1 MSKHP
6 PTEEAFN
13 KLLAWLNPN
22 REEAAEIYNRIQTR
36 LIKIFSAHGCADP
49 EDLTNQTFDIVL
61 LKIDWLKEN
70 YVGEPI
76 LYFCA
81 VARNLVKEDYRN
93 RTTARVVPTA
103 NPSVGPVDEDTE
115 SDLLYQ
121 CLDQCM
127 EKFSKQGQRLLVS
140 YYEEKGNEKIIN
152 RRKLAAELGI
162 TLTALRLRV
171 FHMRGQL
178 KLCIEICLKNSA
190 VHETL

>member
-13 KLLAWLNPN
+13 KLLAWLNPD
-22 REEAAEIYNRIQTR
+22 REEAAEIYNRIQAR

-49 EDLTNQTFDIVL
+49 ENLTNETFDIVL
-61 LKIDWLKEN
+61 SKIDWLIEN

-93 RTTARVVPTA
+93 RTAARAIPA
-103 NPSVGPVDEDTE
+103 NPPVRPDDEDEE
-115 SDLLYQ
+115 SELLYQ

-127 EKFSKQGQRLLVS
+127 EEFSKQGQRLLVS

-152 RRKLAAELGI
+152 RRKLAGELGI

-178 KLCIEICLKNSA
+178 KLCMEICLKNSA
-190 VHETL
+190 AHETL

>member
-13 KLLAWLNPN
+13 KLLAWLNPD
-22 REEAAEIYNRIQTR
+22 REEAAEIYNKIQAR
-36 LIKIFSAHGCADP
+36 LIRIFSVHGCVDP
-49 EDLTNQTFDIVL
+49 ESLTNETFDVVL
-61 LKIDWLKEN
+61 LKIDWLLEN

-81 VARNLVKEDYRN
+81 VARNLLKEDYRK
-93 RTTARVVPTA
+93 RTAARAMPA
-103 NPSVGPVDEDTE
+103 APVGQAEEDDQE
-115 SDLLYQ
+115 SELLYQ

-127 EKFSKQGQRLLVS
+127 EKFSKEGQRLLVS

-152 RRKLAAELGI
+152 RRKLAGDLGI

-178 KLCIEICLKNSA
+178 KLCIEICLKNNA
-190 VHETL
+190 AHETL

>member
-1 MSKHP
+1 MSKHQ

-13 KLLAWLNPN
+13 KLLAWLNPD
-22 REEAAEIYNRIQTR
+22 REEAAEIYNKIQAR
-36 LIKIFSAHGCADP
+36 LIRIFSVHGCVDP
-49 EDLTNQTFDIVL
+49 ESLTNETFDVVL
-61 LKIDWLKEN
+61 FKIDWLLEN

-81 VARNLVKEDYRN
+81 VARNLLKEDYRK
-93 RTTARVVPTA
+93 RTATRAMPA
-103 NPSVGPVDEDTE
+103 APVGQAEEDDQE
-115 SDLLYQ
+115 AELLYQ

-152 RRKLAAELGI
+152 RRKLAGDLGI

-178 KLCIEICLKNSA
+178 KLCIEICLKNNA
-190 VHETL
+190 AHETL